1 MVRSFLLHRAPLV
14 YSHHPSIQGPVPPYR
29 GHLQRAQ
36 RQPPSLDFT
45 AELFGLSISS
55 VPIRLTSKK
64 KASSNTANCRHLS
77 NSELMINADA
87 IELATRNNKQKYS
100 GVAKRHLGIIGTHY

>member
-1 MVRSFLLHRAPLV
+1 M
-14 YSHHPSIQGPVPPYR
+14 PPYR

-64 KASSNTANCRHLS
+64 KKAPSNFRHLS
-77 NSELMINADA
+77 NGELVINADA
-87 IELATRNNKQKYS
+87 IELATRNNQQKYS
-100 GVAKRHLGIIGTHY
+100 GVAKRHLGIVGTHY